1 MECPDT
7 PWAGT
12 QDHRIK
18 KKQLP
23 SPSHAAL
30 FFLEFLKSKGIVRGR
45 LIDIGCGNGRNAVYF
60 AEKGFEVH
68 AVDRSDEVL
77 KDLDLHG
84 VMPHCHSVTDYW
96 LFEDGF
102 FNLAMDVLCYSS
114 QDEPDYRERYMAELK
129 RVLKPGA
136 YLLLSVPAGYT
147 KEKVEE
153 EFPGFRVVSCE
164 QSEDTMRGT
173 SIRTLNLILELISSR
188 RMP

>member
-7 PWAGT
+7 PWAGA

-23 SPSHAAL
+23 SPSHAVI
-30 FFLEFLKSKGIVRGR
+30 FFLDFLRSKGIVRGK
-45 LIDIGCGNGRNAVYF
+45 LVDIGCGNGRNAVYL
-60 AEKGFEVH
+60 AENGYEVH

-77 KDLDLHG
+77 QDLDLHG

-102 FNLAMDVLCYSS
+102 FDLAIDILCYSE
-114 QDEPDYRERYMAELK
+114 QDDPLHRTTYLSELK
-129 RVLKPGA
+129 RVLKPGG
-136 YLLLSVPAGYT
+136 YLLLSVPADYT
-147 KEKVEE
+147 KEKIEK
-153 EFPGFRVVSCE
+153 EFPGFRIISCE
-164 QSEDTMRGT
+164 QSEDTMRGKD
-173 SIRTLNLILELISSR
+173 IRMLNVILELISSP